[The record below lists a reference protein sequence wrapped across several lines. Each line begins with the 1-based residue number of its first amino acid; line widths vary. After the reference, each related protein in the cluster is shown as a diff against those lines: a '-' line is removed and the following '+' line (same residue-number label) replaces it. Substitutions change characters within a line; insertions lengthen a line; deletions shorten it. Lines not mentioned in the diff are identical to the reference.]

1 MIRALLFSLLPS
13 RIKVA
18 WLRARGVDIGRGA
31 KLGFG
36 MVLSGRIVRIGD
48 HARLGPFSVIVAD
61 TIEIGRHVRFH
72 PLTLMRAGRVV
83 LGDYAKIG
91 SLTIVNGR
99 EKFFPRSE
107 LRLGVNSYICP
118 LCWIDCG
125 QKVIIG
131 DDVSIGGAT
140 HIFTHGS
147 FLPYLEGFPFQTG
160 DVIIGDRVYIPWRV
174 FIMPG
179 TRIGDDVIIGAKAL
193 LRGEFPPNSMAV
205 GIPAKVIRQPYR
217 TPPDDDE
224 RRRRLFE
231 IFDKF
236 LEVSEQLGHRVDVL
250 ARDEQRFH
258 VHWRP
263 DHPDGAELFWAADP
277 NELPPVEGPCLRI
290 FLDTTSLPEHGS
302 FFNARLR
309 RYRIEPRERALGAMV
324 RRLFSYFGVR
334 GMPM

>member
-13 RIKVA
+13 RVKVA
-18 WLRARGVDIGRGA
+18 WLRFRGVDVGPGA
-31 KLGFG
+31 RIGFG
-36 MVLSGRIVRIGD
+36 MILAGRIVRIGD
-48 HARLGPFSVIVAD
+48 HARLGPFSAIIAD

-72 PLTLMRAGRVV
+72 PFTLMRAGRVT
-83 LGDYAKIG
+83 LADYAKIG
-91 SLTIVNGR
+91 SLTIVSGR
-99 EKFFPRSE
+99 EPFFPRSE
-107 LRLGVNSYICP
+107 LRVGVNSYICP

-160 DVIIGDRVYIPWRV
+160 DVIIGDRVYVPWRV

-179 TRIGDDVIIGAKAL
+179 TRIGNDVIIGAKAL
-193 LRGEFPPNSMAV
+193 LRGEYPENSMAV
-205 GIPAKVIRQPYR
+205 GIPARVIKQPYR
-217 TPPDDDE
+217 TPPDDAE
-224 RRRRLFE
+224 RERRLFE

-236 LEVSEQLGHRVDVL
+236 LEVADQLGQQVEVL
-250 ARDEQRFH
+250 ARAPGRFH
-258 VHWRP
+258 VRWQAGRP
-263 DHPDGAELFWAADP
+263 EQADLFYSADP
-277 NELPPVEGPCLRI
+277 DEPAPDDGPCVRV
-290 FLDTTSLPEHGS
+290 FLDEHSLPERGS

-309 RYRIEPRERALGAMV
+309 RFRIEPRERALGAMV